1 MKPQISAKSRSS
13 IPHQATFLAR
23 AFIFLMM
30 LAVLLLAGGIARAD
44 EEVILTIERA
54 DNTVAPVTFTMAQL
68 DAMPQAT
75 ITTNTPWYD
84 GPRSFTGPRLTD
96 VLAVSKMSGETA
108 TATALNDYAV
118 DVPVADAD
126 AFGIILATRLDGE
139 LMPVRDKGPIFIVYP
154 YDSDQKLQHDI
165 YYTRSVWQLERL
177 ILK

>member
-1 MKPQISAKSRSS
+1 MC
-13 IPHQATFLAR
+13 
-23 AFIFLMM
+23 
-30 LAVLLLAGGIARAD
+30 
-44 EEVILTIERA
+44 
-54 DNTVAPVTFTMAQL
+54 
-68 DAMPQAT
+68 
-75 ITTNTPWYD
+75 W
-84 GPRSFTGPRLTD
+84 RL
-96 VLAVSKMSGETA
+96 SKMSGETA

>member
-1 MKPQISAKSRSS
+1 MVAP
-13 IPHQATFLAR
+13 AR
-23 AFIFLMM
+23 TRI
-30 LAVLLLAGGIARAD
+30 VP
-44 EEVILTIERA
+44 VLTIERA

-68 DAMPQAT
+68 DALPQAT

-84 GPRSFTGPRLTD
+84 GPRSFAGPRLTD
-96 VLAVSKMSGETA
+96 VLAASKITGETA

-118 DVPVADAD
+118 DVPLADAD

>member
-1 MKPQISAKSRSS
+1 MRTHHSA
-13 IPHQATFLAR
+13 IAR
-23 AFIFLMM
+23 ATVPRQAIFLTFAFMM
-30 LAVLLLAGGIARAD
+30 LAVLAVLVGRIANAD
-44 EEVILTIERA
+44 EGVVLTIERA
-54 DNTVAPVTFTMAQL
+54 DNTTAPVTFTMAQL
-68 DAMPQAT
+68 DALPQAT

-96 VLAVSKMSGETA
+96 VLAAAQIPGETA

-118 DVPVADAD
+118 DVPVADAA